1 MRRCLAAAMLAAVLA
16 LGLVAPASAQIGA
29 PTSWFAPPAN
39 VYEVLAHPDGTIW
52 VGCWP
57 GVYRYSRAG
66 VNLGPVANFVCQSMA
81 TCPNGEVVA
90 IDYVA
95 RTVNRFTAAGA
106 FVSSFPLT
114 DLGGDGNAT
123 LTTDDANNV
132 YVLFKYNGPNYVL
145 PWIRKYDAAG
155 NLLAQT
161 GPTDMAHG
169 ITRVG
174 NTLYVP
180 ELYTTLVRKYDLNL
194 QPIGTFTV
202 PQPSQYSY
210 TLEADRDG
218 NLLLTDYYTHE
229 LRRMTTSGAVLETVL
244 NGHPG
249 WPGYYAFWSPAGTSQ
264 ASDGLYVVADP
275 GHGYV
280 LLFGAQV
287 TPARTTTFGA
297 VKTGAR

>member
-1 MRRCLAAAMLAAVLA
+1 MRRI
-16 LGLVAPASAQIGA
+16 VAPLLITVALAVSAIAPAFAAIGA
-29 PTSWFAPPAN
+29 PTSWFGPPAN
-39 VYEVLAHPDGTIW
+39 VYEVLGHADGTIW

-66 VNLGPVANFVCQSMA
+66 VNLGQVANFVCQSMA
-81 TCPNGEVVA
+81 ACPNGDVVA

-95 RTVNRFTAAGA
+95 RTVNRFTSAGA

-114 DLGGDGNAT
+114 DVGGDGDAT
-123 LTTDDANNV
+123 LTTDDANHV
-132 YVLFKYNGPNYVL
+132 YVLFKYSGPNYVL

-161 GPTDMAHG
+161 GPIDAAHG
-169 ITRVG
+169 IARVG

-180 ELYTTLVRKYDLNL
+180 ELYTRVIRKYDLDL
-194 QPIGTFTV
+194 QPAGTLTT
-202 PQPSQYSY
+202 PLPSQYSY

-218 NLLLTDYYTHE
+218 NLLLTDYYTNE
-229 LRRMTTSGAVLETVL
+229 LRRMTTSGAVLETVY

-249 WPGYYAFWSPAGTSQ
+249 WPGYYPFWSPAGTSQ
-264 ASDGLYVVADP
+264 APDGLYVVADP
-275 GHGYV
+275 GHGFV

-297 VKTGAR
+297 IKAGSR